1 MTLPTEGDGG
11 PLPAVPDNPW
21 GLVAGLAAVGL
32 IALVDLLLGPG
43 PQLNGLFT
51 TPPFVTAVF
60 SGGRRTAFVGV
71 VSVGVGIAMGNVGS
85 DFTSSQG
92 FRTGGVIVAAI
103 GAVALS
109 LLRQREQREMLVLS
123 RIADVA
129 QLAVLR
135 TLPEQIGP
143 ARVAVRYVSASANAH
158 VGGDLYEAVPCAAG
172 MRAIVGDIRGK
183 GLGAVQ
189 LANVLVGAFR
199 AADHDSVDLPELA
212 RSLDAAFLRF
222 EPGDEDFATAVIIE
236 LRDDGELRVAN
247 CGHPL
252 PLLLRGSERE
262 EVAPPAYVPP
272 IGLGTRP
279 EVATRRLAPG
289 DRVLLLTDGIL
300 ETRHAGRFFDFEAN
314 AAVAATGTPPEALDA
329 LVERLFAFSGGHVG
343 DDVALLLAEYGGQ
356 TRVAP
361 LPTGR

>member
-1 MTLPTEGDGG
+1 MAEQHGDGA
-11 PLPAVPDNPW
+11 LPAAVPDNPW

-60 SGGRRTAFVGV
+60 SGAKRTAIVGV

-85 DFTSSQG
+85 EFTSSQA
-92 FRTGGVIVAAI
+92 FRTGGVIVAAV

-109 LLRQREQREMLVLS
+109 VLRQREQRDMLALG

-135 TLPEQIGP
+135 ALPEQIGP

-158 VGGDLYEAVPCAAG
+158 VGGDLYEAVRCAAG

-183 GLGAVQ
+183 GLEAVQ
-189 LANVLVGAFR
+189 LANVIVGAFR
-199 AADHDSVDLPELA
+199 AADHDAIDLPDLA

-222 EPGDEDFATAVIIE
+222 DPGDEDFATAVIIE
-236 LRDDGELRVAN
+236 LRDDGELRVVN

-252 PLLLRGSERE
+252 PLLVRGGDRE
-262 EVAPPAYVPP
+262 AIVPPAYVPP
-272 IGLGTRP
+272 IGLGARP
-279 EVATRRLAPG
+279 AVATRRLEPG

-300 ETRHAGRFFDFEAN
+300 ETRHAGRFFDFGAN
-314 AAVAATGTPPEALDA
+314 AAVASVGTPGEALDA

-343 DDVALLLAEYGGQ
+343 DDVALLLAEYGGR
-356 TRVAP
+356 TRVDP